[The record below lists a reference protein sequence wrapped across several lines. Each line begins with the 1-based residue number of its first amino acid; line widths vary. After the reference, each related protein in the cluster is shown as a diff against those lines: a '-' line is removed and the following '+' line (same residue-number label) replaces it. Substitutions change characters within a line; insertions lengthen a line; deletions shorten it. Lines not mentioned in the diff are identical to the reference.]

1 MRSKLFWLRVQ
12 AVHLIMETT
21 CVQRFLSVSW
31 ATCPLHVNVLFTTS
45 HERGRTEVTLNDA
58 NSPVA
63 LGEGCQ
69 RSGLNLIRD
78 SFTPTS
84 ALA

>member
-1 MRSKLFWLRVQ
+1 MRHFWLRVQ
-12 AVHLIMETT
+12 AVYLIMETT
-21 CVQRFLSVSW
+21 CVQRFLSASQ

-45 HERGRTEVTLNDA
+45 LERGRTEVTLNDG

-69 RSGLNLIRD
+69 TRGLNLIHD
-78 SFTPTS
+78 SFTPNS
-84 ALA
+84 ALV

>member
-1 MRSKLFWLRVQ
+1 MKHFWLRVQ
-12 AVHLIMETT
+12 AVYLIMETT
-21 CVQRFLSVSW
+21 CVQHFLSVSQ

-45 HERGRTEVTLNDA
+45 HERCRAEVTLNDV

-69 RSGLNLIRD
+69 GRGFNLIHD
-78 SFTPTS
+78 SFTPNS